1 MTDCA
6 LPCFM
11 FTCVPSGN
19 VKLIPD
25 IGSAASAKPSAPS
38 AITGRNIEPV
48 VSEDGSSRS
57 YLALF
62 WDSRICLFASPT
74 LSPRAC
80 IHLVMP
86 RWYTWISLRKEVRRT
101 FESWLSRTRY
111 FFHAHSYRSS
121 AVILLK
127 ILIWRQR
134 YNDKRTCTRLHRG
147 YAYIANYP
155 VSGLTLYFDVS
166 KRGFTFRNSLY
177 NGVGYMGWNRHDN
190 PFLVRPKRDGVFNIS
205 QLEYTCS
212 TGKYY
217 VGAAIHSRHFAN
229 PIEAEA
235 LPENSRPTR
244 HTSCAWWGYAEQKL
258 WGAGGKDV
266 WGMLQYS
273 ENTSRKNACYRYAE
287 LGATYADSLNTC
299 GVSAQFAQFS
309 QGKEYSL
316 ELTYKRQLNAS
327 IALQPSFQYIKN
339 KNGNYTVVCARLYY
353 DF

>member
-38 AITGRNIEPV
+38 AVTGRNIEPV

-147 YAYIANYP
+147 YIWNTDGMEEKILP
-155 VSGLTLYFDVS
+155 LYS
-166 KRGFTFRNSLY
+166 CA
-177 NGVGYMGWNRHDN
+177 M
-190 PFLVRPKRDGVFNIS
+190 S
-205 QLEYTCS
+205 QL
-212 TGKYY
+212 
-217 VGAAIHSRHFAN
+217 AAGLP
-229 PIEAEA
+229 PIEFSFRSILA
-235 LPENSRPTR
+235 
-244 HTSCAWWGYAEQKL
+244 K
-258 WGAGGKDV
+258 GAPFSAI
-266 WGMLQYS
+266 S
-273 ENTSRKNACYRYAE
+273 E
-287 LGATYADSLNTC
+287 
-299 GVSAQFAQFS
+299 
-309 QGKEYSL
+309 
-316 ELTYKRQLNAS
+316 
-327 IALQPSFQYIKN
+327 
-339 KNGNYTVVCARLYY
+339 
-353 DF
+353 

>member
-147 YAYIANYP
+147 YAYLILP
-155 VSGLTLYFDVS
+155 LIS
-166 KRGFTFRNSLY
+166 KPS
-177 NGVGYMGWNRHDN
+177 
-190 PFLVRPKRDGVFNIS
+190 
-205 QLEYTCS
+205 
-212 TGKYY
+212 
-217 VGAAIHSRHFAN
+217 
-229 PIEAEA
+229 
-235 LPENSRPTR
+235 
-244 HTSCAWWGYAEQKL
+244 
-258 WGAGGKDV
+258 
-266 WGMLQYS
+266 
-273 ENTSRKNACYRYAE
+273 
-287 LGATYADSLNTC
+287 
-299 GVSAQFAQFS
+299 
-309 QGKEYSL
+309 
-316 ELTYKRQLNAS
+316 RQLPDSCLTANC
-327 IALQPSFQYIKN
+327 LYIKALHQ
-339 KNGNYTVVCARLYY
+339 KTRQSDSFD
-353 DF
+353 DFP

>member
-1 MTDCA
+1 MKRFLLTA
-6 LPCFM
+6 LCTPIALFSSAQIFSGTYTTEWHWDMQKKTNWVNQLRLNLNIPLCDHKASIEASTLHMAKTNATITGDWQTFSNIEVDNCVAAIAVLGYHQTWRQANLFAGVRNVNEDF
-11 FTCVPSGN
+11 FTSPLTSIFLNSSCGLFPT
-19 VKLIPD
+19 I
-25 IGSAASAKPSAPS
+25 AASYP
-38 AITGRNIEPV
+38 
-48 VSEDGSSRS
+48 
-57 YLALF
+57 
-62 WDSRICLFASPT
+62 
-74 LSPRAC
+74 
-80 IHLVMP
+80 
-86 RWYTWISLRKEVRRT
+86 
-101 FESWLSRTRY
+101 
-111 FFHAHSYRSS
+111 
-121 AVILLK
+121 
-127 ILIWRQR
+127 
-134 YNDKRTCTRLHRG
+134 
-147 YAYIANYP
+147 IANYP

-212 TGKYY
+212 TGQYY

-229 PIEAEA
+229 PIEAET
-235 LPENSRPTR
+235 LPENAQPTR

-273 ENTSRKNACYRYAE
+273 ENTSRKNACHRYAE

>member
-38 AITGRNIEPV
+38 AVTGRNIEPV

-147 YAYIANYP
+147 YAYGNSFRQPTIQTIA
-155 VSGLTLYFDVS
+155 
-166 KRGFTFRNSLY
+166 
-177 NGVGYMGWNRHDN
+177 
-190 PFLVRPKRDGVFNIS
+190 
-205 QLEYTCS
+205 
-212 TGKYY
+212 
-217 VGAAIHSRHFAN
+217 
-229 PIEAEA
+229 
-235 LPENSRPTR
+235 
-244 HTSCAWWGYAEQKL
+244 
-258 WGAGGKDV
+258 
-266 WGMLQYS
+266 
-273 ENTSRKNACYRYAE
+273 
-287 LGATYADSLNTC
+287 
-299 GVSAQFAQFS
+299 
-309 QGKEYSL
+309 
-316 ELTYKRQLNAS
+316 
-327 IALQPSFQYIKN
+327 
-339 KNGNYTVVCARLYY
+339 
-353 DF
+353 

>member
-147 YAYIANYP
+147 YAYELSGEKNYQMKRILRYEEFRLQELPALAEFRKQEYECYNMNLLGICLKANLPKWGKHVAHDGQARYP
-155 VSGLTLYFDVS
+155 SWASTL
-166 KRGFTFRNSLY
+166 
-177 NGVGYMGWNRHDN
+177 
-190 PFLVRPKRDGVFNIS
+190 P
-205 QLEYTCS
+205 QL
-212 TGKYY
+212 GK
-217 VGAAIHSRHFAN
+217 HR
-229 PIEAEA
+229 
-235 LPENSRPTR
+235 
-244 HTSCAWWGYAEQKL
+244 
-258 WGAGGKDV
+258 
-266 WGMLQYS
+266 
-273 ENTSRKNACYRYAE
+273 
-287 LGATYADSLNTC
+287 
-299 GVSAQFAQFS
+299 AQF
-309 QGKEYSL
+309 
-316 ELTYKRQLNAS
+316 
-327 IALQPSFQYIKN
+327 
-339 KNGNYTVVCARLYY
+339 
-353 DF
+353 

>member
-74 LSPRAC
+74 LNPRAC

-147 YAYIANYP
+147 YAYRHLRLFSSFFPLSLAI
-155 VSGLTLYFDVS
+155 SLRS
-166 KRGFTFRNSLY
+166 TFARSLAIWKK
-177 NGVGYMGWNRHDN
+177 VAIVIPPLF
-190 PFLVRPKRDGVFNIS
+190 PFM
-205 QLEYTCS
+205 QLSYS
-212 TGKYY
+212 RL
-217 VGAAIHSRHFAN
+217 HSR
-229 PIEAEA
+229 
-235 LPENSRPTR
+235 
-244 HTSCAWWGYAEQKL
+244 
-258 WGAGGKDV
+258 
-266 WGMLQYS
+266 
-273 ENTSRKNACYRYAE
+273 
-287 LGATYADSLNTC
+287 
-299 GVSAQFAQFS
+299 VS
-309 QGKEYSL
+309 
-316 ELTYKRQLNAS
+316 
-327 IALQPSFQYIKN
+327 
-339 KNGNYTVVCARLYY
+339 
-353 DF
+353 

>member
-38 AITGRNIEPV
+38 AVTGRNIEPV

-147 YAYIANYP
+147 YAYHHARSSWMM
-155 VSGLTLYFDVS
+155 VQSD
-166 KRGFTFRNSLY
+166 
-177 NGVGYMGWNRHDN
+177 
-190 PFLVRPKRDGVFNIS
+190 
-205 QLEYTCS
+205 E
-212 TGKYY
+212 
-217 VGAAIHSRHFAN
+217 
-229 PIEAEA
+229 
-235 LPENSRPTR
+235 
-244 HTSCAWWGYAEQKL
+244 
-258 WGAGGKDV
+258 
-266 WGMLQYS
+266 
-273 ENTSRKNACYRYAE
+273 
-287 LGATYADSLNTC
+287 SLNHLFDLIEDSTSSDDVINQAVEDVFAH
-299 GVSAQFAQFS
+299 GEAIIKAAQKKIEEVTA
-309 QGKEYSL
+309 
-316 ELTYKRQLNAS
+316 
-327 IALQPSFQYIKN
+327 
-339 KNGNYTVVCARLYY
+339 
-353 DF
+353 

>member
-147 YAYIANYP
+147 YAYDGIPLICKPSRQLA
-155 VSGLTLYFDVS
+155 D
-166 KRGFTFRNSLY
+166 
-177 NGVGYMGWNRHDN
+177 NREIVNCLFVRILRQKNRWSDSFSQ
-190 PFLVRPKRDGVFNIS
+190 FLVLLRIKRHLQLLLISINID
-205 QLEYTCS
+205 QF
-212 TGKYY
+212 
-217 VGAAIHSRHFAN
+217 RQ
-229 PIEAEA
+229 
-235 LPENSRPTR
+235 R
-244 HTSCAWWGYAEQKL
+244 
-258 WGAGGKDV
+258 
-266 WGMLQYS
+266 
-273 ENTSRKNACYRYAE
+273 
-287 LGATYADSLNTC
+287 
-299 GVSAQFAQFS
+299 VS
-309 QGKEYSL
+309 
-316 ELTYKRQLNAS
+316 
-327 IALQPSFQYIKN
+327 
-339 KNGNYTVVCARLYY
+339 
-353 DF
+353 

>member
-38 AITGRNIEPV
+38 AVTGRNIEPV

-86 RWYTWISLRKEVRRT
+86 RWYTWISLRKEVRRI

-147 YAYIANYP
+147 YAYHYHFLFYYFP
-155 VSGLTLYFDVS
+155 KGLKNHLHY
-166 KRGFTFRNSLY
+166 
-177 NGVGYMGWNRHDN
+177 RHQRID
-190 PFLVRPKRDGVFNIS
+190 L
-205 QLEYTCS
+205 
-212 TGKYY
+212 
-217 VGAAIHSRHFAN
+217 H
-229 PIEAEA
+229 
-235 LPENSRPTR
+235 
-244 HTSCAWWGYAEQKL
+244 
-258 WGAGGKDV
+258 
-266 WGMLQYS
+266 
-273 ENTSRKNACYRYAE
+273 
-287 LGATYADSLNTC
+287 
-299 GVSAQFAQFS
+299 
-309 QGKEYSL
+309 
-316 ELTYKRQLNAS
+316 
-327 IALQPSFQYIKN
+327 
-339 KNGNYTVVCARLYY
+339 
-353 DF
+353 

>member
-38 AITGRNIEPV
+38 AVTGRNIEPV

-147 YAYIANYP
+147 YAYTDTSSHLQTIQTIENNHQVANH
-155 VSGLTLYFDVS
+155 LYI
-166 KRGFTFRNSLY
+166 K
-177 NGVGYMGWNRHDN
+177 
-190 PFLVRPKRDGVFNIS
+190 
-205 QLEYTCS
+205 
-212 TGKYY
+212 
-217 VGAAIHSRHFAN
+217 
-229 PIEAEA
+229 
-235 LPENSRPTR
+235 
-244 HTSCAWWGYAEQKL
+244 
-258 WGAGGKDV
+258 
-266 WGMLQYS
+266 
-273 ENTSRKNACYRYAE
+273 
-287 LGATYADSLNTC
+287 
-299 GVSAQFAQFS
+299 
-309 QGKEYSL
+309 
-316 ELTYKRQLNAS
+316 
-327 IALQPSFQYIKN
+327 ALQQKPDNLTILIAFW
-339 KNGNYTVVCARLYY
+339 
-353 DF
+353 

>member
-147 YAYIANYP
+147 YAYNFQMRGIA
-155 VSGLTLYFDVS
+155 
-166 KRGFTFRNSLY
+166 
-177 NGVGYMGWNRHDN
+177 
-190 PFLVRPKRDGVFNIS
+190 
-205 QLEYTCS
+205 
-212 TGKYY
+212 Y
-217 VGAAIHSRHFAN
+217 VGRILKTGILVLSLATSDATRTKYSHQTTI
-229 PIEAEA
+229 
-235 LPENSRPTR
+235 PTDIVILIT
-244 HTSCAWWGYAEQKL
+244 HEC
-258 WGAGGKDV
+258 GGC
-266 WGMLQYS
+266 LL
-273 ENTSRKNACYRYAE
+273 E
-287 LGATYADSLNTC
+287 
-299 GVSAQFAQFS
+299 QFAHVFIKFQF
-309 QGKEYSL
+309 YHSL
-316 ELTYKRQLNAS
+316 
-327 IALQPSFQYIKN
+327 
-339 KNGNYTVVCARLYY
+339 
-353 DF
+353 

>member
-147 YAYIANYP
+147 YAYFSFQHYLSFVERFVENMLSRKCLMFNTSFIIFNNSTKIRGVLSVIFMNRTHP
-155 VSGLTLYFDVS
+155 PTS
-166 KRGFTFRNSLY
+166 KNVML
-177 NGVGYMGWNRHDN
+177 
-190 PFLVRPKRDGVFNIS
+190 
-205 QLEYTCS
+205 
-212 TGKYY
+212 
-217 VGAAIHSRHFAN
+217 
-229 PIEAEA
+229 
-235 LPENSRPTR
+235 
-244 HTSCAWWGYAEQKL
+244 
-258 WGAGGKDV
+258 
-266 WGMLQYS
+266 MLQYLFTTVRQRQANKQARGHS
-273 ENTSRKNACYRYAE
+273 TKGGCSSIE
-287 LGATYADSLNTC
+287 L
-299 GVSAQFAQFS
+299 
-309 QGKEYSL
+309 
-316 ELTYKRQLNAS
+316 
-327 IALQPSFQYIKN
+327 
-339 KNGNYTVVCARLYY
+339 
-353 DF
+353 

>member
-38 AITGRNIEPV
+38 AVTGRNIEPV

-147 YAYIANYP
+147 YAY
-155 VSGLTLYFDVS
+155 D
-166 KRGFTFRNSLY
+166 NSL
-177 NGVGYMGWNRHDN
+177 
-190 PFLVRPKRDGVFNIS
+190 FIS
-205 QLEYTCS
+205 KPS
-212 TGKYY
+212 
-217 VGAAIHSRHFAN
+217 
-229 PIEAEA
+229 
-235 LPENSRPTR
+235 
-244 HTSCAWWGYAEQKL
+244 
-258 WGAGGKDV
+258 
-266 WGMLQYS
+266 
-273 ENTSRKNACYRYAE
+273 
-287 LGATYADSLNTC
+287 
-299 GVSAQFAQFS
+299 
-309 QGKEYSL
+309 
-316 ELTYKRQLNAS
+316 RQLSDNCPTANGLIAS
-327 IALQPSFQYIKN
+327 ILRQKTRQSDSFSEILVFAKN
-339 KNGNYTVVCARLYY
+339 QRYGQLLLMSTNLN
-353 DF
+353 